1 MDISG
6 ILKKV
11 LFKLKQEQEEKMSV
25 TKSKCYKLLS
35 LSLVATLLMG
45 IFVVSNTTTAEAKA
59 PYDISAKISSIL
71 DDALD
76 WIKYY

>member
-1 MDISG
+1 
-6 ILKKV
+6 
-11 LFKLKQEQEEKMSV
+11 MSV

-76 WIKYY
+76 WIKYSQKENGGWGKS